1 MISYR
6 HLLNLRQIAV
16 HNVMTDDVE
25 FYIEKCLRYYS
36 KTYHTPLHI
45 VKELIPLEEVIM
57 ICMEDEMQDFTA
69 DEISDWKKKVDETP
83 KAYVAAPEFMEQ
95 EEMSEDLWIAQQTAL
110 LKKQDEKQK
119 KQKEQT
125 SKEIETKTNQ
135 AIDKL
140 TASINA
146 ITIKAIPQGKK

>member
-1 MISYR
+1 MISYK

-45 VKELIPLEEVIM
+45 VKELLPLEEVIK
-57 ICMEDEMQDFTA
+57 ITMEDEMMDFTA
-69 DEISDWKKKVDETP
+69 DEIADWKAKVDETP

-95 EEMSEDLWIAQQTAL
+95 EAMSEELWI
-110 LKKQDEKQK
+110 
-119 KQKEQT
+119 
-125 SKEIETKTNQ
+125 
-135 AIDKL
+135 
-140 TASINA
+140 
-146 ITIKAIPQGKK
+146 